1 MPPRRL
7 RSLFVLLLLSSL
19 PLSLGIGRCIPSSG
33 TSVVAGA
40 ITAQPRTFE
49 RFETAGNVWGAFTN
63 RFDPAQVRLD
73 GEFVAPDGTTIV
85 MPGFY
90 MQEFSRA
97 LIGGYEHLSPRGQSQ
112 WRVRMT
118 PTQPGTWEWRWV
130 ATTPGGSA
138 ATDWQ
143 TVEVA
148 SPAPDRHGFLRRS
161 PVDPRYLRWDDG
173 TPYVAIGE
181 NVCWYDGRGTFA
193 YDDWFAKLAA
203 QGVNYVRLWMP
214 SWAFGL
220 EWITRAPDG
229 SVATSS
235 LGDYTL
241 RLDRAWQLDYVL
253 QLAERHGIA
262 VMLAIQNHGAFSLES
277 NSEWADNPYNAAN
290 GGPLAQPQD
299 VFTDP
304 AARELFERRLRYLV
318 ARWGYATNL
327 LAWELWNEVD
337 LVASGAAVNAWHA
350 DMANVLD
357 ALDPYDHLVTTSLAR
372 GNTNAIWNLPA
383 MDLVQIHHYAFPLP
397 YDIPSTVAQRMRLAA
412 LGHPGKPVL
421 AGEYGTDYR
430 GPAETLELD
439 PDSIG
444 FHHGLWIGLLAGGFG
459 TGMSWWWDNLVDPEN
474 LYSHFAP
481 IATFVDG
488 VAFDAQGFA
497 AIRPLAAAAD
507 RNLAAYALRGSSVVL
522 AWVQNVDHQWLL
534 DPLPGP
540 DETPV
545 YGATLA
551 LTDLADG
558 AWTAR
563 WIDAYTGEDVAS
575 SAVSVSGGAV
585 TLAVPTFAR
594 DVALRLSR
602 D

>member
-7 RSLFVLLLLSSL
+7 HSLLALLLL
-19 PLSLGIGRCIPSSG
+19 PFWLGASQCVPQPG
-33 TSVVAGA
+33 THVFAGA
-40 ITAQPRTFE
+40 LTAQPRSFE

-73 GEFVAPDGTTIV
+73 GEFRAPDGATLV

-90 MQEFSRA
+90 MQPYTRA
-97 LIGGYEHLSPRGQSQ
+97 LVGGYEHLSPHGQPQ

-138 ATDWQ
+138 TTEWQ
-143 TVEVA
+143 SFEVA
-148 SPAPDRHGFLRRS
+148 PPAPDRHGFLRQS
-161 PVDPRYLRWDDG
+161 PVDARYLRWDDG

-203 QGVNYVRLWMP
+203 SGVNYVRLWMP

-229 SVATSS
+229 SVATTS
-235 LGDYTL
+235 LGDYTN
-241 RLDRAWQLDYVL
+241 RLGRAWQLDHVL
-253 QLAERHGIA
+253 EVAEGHGIA
-262 VMLAIQNHGAFSLES
+262 VMLAIQNHGAFSLEA
-277 NSEWADNPYNAAN
+277 NSEWEDNPYNAAN
-290 GGPLAQPQD
+290 GGPLAQPAD
-299 VFTDP
+299 LFTNP
-304 AARELFERRLRYLV
+304 HARALFERRLRYIV

-337 LVASGAAVNAWHA
+337 LVASGPTVTNWHA
-350 DMANVLD
+350 DMANLLD

-372 GNTNAIWNLPA
+372 GNTNALWNLPE

-397 YDIPSTVAQRMRLAA
+397 YDIPSTVAQRLRLQAN
-412 LGHPGKPVL
+412 GHPGKPQL
-421 AGEYGTDYR
+421 LGEYGTDYR
-430 GPAETLELD
+430 GPGETLQID

-444 FHHGLWIGLLAGGFG
+444 FHQGLWIGLLAGGFG
-459 TGMSWWWDNLVDPEN
+459 TGMSWWWDNLVDPQH

-481 IATFVDG
+481 IATTVDG
-488 VAFDAQGFA
+488 IAFDAQDFA
-497 AIRPLAAAAD
+497 VTRPSASAAD
-507 RNLAAYALRGSSVVL
+507 RNLAAYALSGTSVVL
-522 AWVQNVDHQWLL
+522 AWVQNVDHQWDL

-540 DETPV
+540 DETLV
-545 YGATLA
+545 AGATLA

-563 WIDAYTGEDVAS
+563 WIDAYTGADVAVE
-575 SAVSVSGGAV
+575 AVSVSGLTV
-585 TLAVPTFAR
+585 TLAVPTFTR
-594 DVALRLSR
+594 DIALRLTR
-602 D
+602 

>member
-1 MPPRRL
+1 MHPRRL
-7 RSLFVLLLLSSL
+7 RSLFVALLLSSL
-19 PLSLGIGRCIPSSG
+19 PPSLGVGPCIPLPG
-33 TSVVAGA
+33 TNVIAGA

-49 RFETAGNVWGAFTN
+49 RFETAGNVWGEFTN

-90 MQEFSRA
+90 TREFTRS
-97 LIGGYEHLSPRGQSQ
+97 LVGGYERLAPRGQSH

-118 PTQPGTWEWRWV
+118 PTQPGTWTWRWI
-130 ATTPGGSA
+130 ATAPGGSA

-148 SPAPDRHGFLRRS
+148 PRAPGRHGFLRQS

-203 QGVNYVRLWMP
+203 HGVNYVRLWMP

-220 EWITRAPDG
+220 EWITRAGDG

-290 GGPLAQPQD
+290 GGPLAQPAD
-299 VFTDP
+299 VFTDA
-304 AARELFERRLRYLV
+304 AARELFERRLRYIV

-337 LVASGAAVNAWHA
+337 LVASGAVVNEWHA
-350 DMANVLD
+350 DMAGILD

-372 GNTNAIWNLPA
+372 GNTNALWSLPE

-397 YDIPSTVAQRMRLAA
+397 YDIPTVVAARLRSQANA
-412 LGHPGKPVL
+412 YPGKPRL
-421 AGEYGTDYR
+421 LGEYGTDYR
-430 GPAETLELD
+430 GPGETQGLD

-444 FHHGLWIGLLAGGFG
+444 FHQGLWIGLLAGGFG
-459 TGMSWWWDNLVDPEN
+459 TGMSWWWDNLVDPED

-481 IATFVDG
+481 VATLTRG

-497 AIRPLAAAAD
+497 AIRPAAAATD
-507 RNLAAYALRGSSVVL
+507 RNLAAYALRGTSVVL

-545 YGATLA
+545 EAATLA

-563 WIDAYTGEDVAS
+563 WIDTYTGADVAT
-575 SAVSVSGGAV
+575 SALSVSSGAA

-594 DVALRLSR
+594 DVALRLDR